1 MINELLK
8 ASLKKAIGRMH
19 ILLLCCKIRVYTN
32 FTGRILHIT
41 LQYFTG
47 VVGEPKP
54 ISFLTED
61 RLGKPDI
68 VSPTF

>member
-8 ASLKKAIGRMH
+8 ASLEKAIGRMY
-19 ILLLCCKIRVYTN
+19 ILLLCCKIMVYTN
-32 FTGRILHIT
+32 WYGRILHIT

-54 ISFLTED
+54 IRF
-61 RLGKPDI
+61 
-68 VSPTF
+68 